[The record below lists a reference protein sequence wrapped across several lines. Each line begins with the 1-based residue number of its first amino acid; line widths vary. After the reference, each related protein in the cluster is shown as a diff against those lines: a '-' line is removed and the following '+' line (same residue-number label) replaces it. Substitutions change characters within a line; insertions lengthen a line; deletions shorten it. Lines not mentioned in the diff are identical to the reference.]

1 MSILGE
7 LKNLAR
13 WAKRQPAQ
21 IEKVAKQ
28 ADKLPD
34 KAGELVGEMIGGQF
48 GGIIGS
54 ILAGLGHDQL
64 GKARSKLEG
73 YASEQVADLLAGLAA
88 RGRVY
93 FLTDDCDVYG
103 IVVRKSDGPATIV
116 AKLSE
121 FCSDIPE
128 VMAEVAT
135 HGSRGE

>member
-13 WAKRQPAQ
+13 WAKRQPVQ
-21 IEKVAKQ
+21 IERVAKQ

-64 GKARSKLEG
+64 GKARGKLEG
-73 YASEQVADLLAGLAA
+73 YASEQVDDLLAGLAE
-88 RGRVY
+88 RKRKYRLDEHTV
-93 FLTDDCDVYG
+93 LYG
-103 IVVRKSDGPATIV
+103 IAVSDADGPATIV

-121 FCSDIPE
+121 FCSDVPE
-128 VMAEVAT
+128 VMANVAT